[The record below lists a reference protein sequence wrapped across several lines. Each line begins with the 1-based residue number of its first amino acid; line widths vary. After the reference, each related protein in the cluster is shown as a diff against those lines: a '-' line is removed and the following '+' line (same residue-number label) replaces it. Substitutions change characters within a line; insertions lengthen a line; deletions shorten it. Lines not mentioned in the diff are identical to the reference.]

1 MARQVILVTAPASP
15 GRGKPC
21 SEPPGADGSV
31 RNTGVVAFEHAA
43 EILQYVCHFSGG
55 PLAGQLVVLSGPTP
69 PRLAESC
76 EDGRGNAGV
85 VVFLEP

>member
-1 MARQVILVTAPASP
+1 
-15 GRGKPC
+15 
-21 SEPPGADGSV
+21 
-31 RNTGVVAFEHAA
+31 VVAFEHAA